1 MLADA
6 TFCCE
11 MTEVRLT
18 ATLNFYASLT
28 ESVGDIRL
36 KQIAQLATW
45 HGLVDLVGFEAV
57 RFSQHG
63 LGLGIHSFY
72 DCA

>member
-11 MTEVRLT
+11 MTEVRLP

-28 ESVGDIRL
+28 ESVGDIQLR
-36 KQIAQLATW
+36 QIAQLAT
-45 HGLVDLVGFEAV
+45 
-57 RFSQHG
+57 
-63 LGLGIHSFY
+63 
-72 DCA
+72 